1 MNELQQKIESLLL
14 YKNEPVSFSWLS
26 KILDVEKK
34 TINETLLLM
43 PEFYIKRG
51 ITLVITDQEV
61 GLVTNDIS
69 ADILAELS
77 KQSEEKELSKQAL
90 ETLAII
96 GYRGMITK
104 SEIDYIRGVNSVFI
118 LRNLMIRGLITK
130 KKNVLD
136 QRSPLYIPTH
146 DMLSYLGIT
155 EITQLPKYQETQ
167 KKLREL
173 EEEFDERQKDNN
185 QLLLG
190 KEQRKI
196 TKIRSYD

>member
-173 EEEFDERQKDNN
+173 EEEFDESQKDTEPIVVGEGAKKNN
-185 QLLLG
+185 EDTQL
-190 KEQRKI
+190 
-196 TKIRSYD
+196 